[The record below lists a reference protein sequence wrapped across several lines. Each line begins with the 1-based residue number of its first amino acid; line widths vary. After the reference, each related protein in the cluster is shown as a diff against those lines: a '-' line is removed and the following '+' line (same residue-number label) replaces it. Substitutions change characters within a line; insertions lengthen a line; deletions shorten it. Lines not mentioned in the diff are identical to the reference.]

1 MNSWRAPSQSASLP
15 CRSPRHGLDVDA
27 DPRPFAASSPC
38 CFGYRSI
45 PAPAA
50 GDGKAAHP
58 GAQES
63 VASVDPPTDRP
74 LPIEETGDVFMQVE
88 KETEAGLIVSGQ
100 GGGDR
105 RGADAL
111 HVHR

>member
-1 MNSWRAPSQSASLP
+1 
-15 CRSPRHGLDVDA
+15 
-27 DPRPFAASSPC
+27 
-38 CFGYRSI
+38 
-45 PAPAA
+45 
-50 GDGKAAHP
+50 
-58 GAQES
+58 